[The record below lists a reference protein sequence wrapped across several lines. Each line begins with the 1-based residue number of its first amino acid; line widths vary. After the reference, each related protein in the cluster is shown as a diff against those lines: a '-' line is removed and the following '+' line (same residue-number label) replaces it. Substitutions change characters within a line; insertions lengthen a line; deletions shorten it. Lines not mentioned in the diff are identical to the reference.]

1 MFQKKTIFDPS
12 DPLART
18 RRNFLSIISVG
29 LIISGLG
36 WILGNAFIGAL
47 TLQLEEIITG
57 VGLILVGLAVL
68 LLTRRM
74 GRITLAS
81 VLAIV
86 PTSAVMLFFQY
97 PYIELVGAALAVI
110 TAAVLLNNT
119 LFAVTVLIS
128 MGNFMADIIRVINEF
143 GMTYQEAAERSLVH
157 LIVIV
162 IVAGTMRYFVSKV
175 ENTAKES
182 TRTAS
187 LLRATSE
194 VGQNTSKVLALDEL
208 FNRAV
213 QLIQDRFAFYHVQVF
228 LVDDNREWAKL
239 VASTGEAGEKL
250 LAKKHQLRV
259 GSQSVIGRVT
269 QVGEPVIS
277 RDTDTDKIHAM
288 NELLPNTRSELA
300 LPIIDNDV
308 IIGALDVQSTRR
320 DAFNATDI
328 QALEVMAN
336 QLAVAIRNA
345 RLFEEQ
351 ERALQENKRLFL
363 QAEAERREVQRLN
376 NQLTRE
382 AWENYLKEQRD
393 LNGITVLEEEVVEQS
408 DWSAVMRDASLK
420 QRPITREIDGER
432 VTAVPIVLRNQVI
445 GVIEVRDAKGNETER
460 NDVITSVAQRLATTL
475 DNIRLFD
482 EAQYATAQEQRI
494 NQIVTHYQTA
504 DSIEDMLKITL
515 DELTH
520 TLDAEHAM
528 IRLGIAPTDRTLSS
542 SNGSSSHV

>member
-1 MFQKKTIFDPS
+1 MLQKNLIYDPS
-12 DPLART
+12 DPLLQIRQ
-18 RRNFLSIISVG
+18 RFLSIMSVV
-29 LIISGLG
+29 LIVSSLA
-36 WILGNAFIGAL
+36 WIGGNAFVGSLTLDPPELISGAL
-47 TLQLEEIITG
+47 IIVMAVLAFFLGRRGRIHLAAVLAITP
-57 VGLILVGLAVL
+57 LVVL
-68 LLTRRM
+68 LLYFDYTYVELI
-74 GRITLAS
+74 G
-81 VLAIV
+81 AI
-86 PTSAVMLFFQY
+86 
-97 PYIELVGAALAVI
+97 LAVI
-110 TAAVLLNNT
+110 AAGVLLNNV
-119 LFAVTVLIS
+119 LFGVVLIIS
-128 MGNFMADIIRVINEF
+128 ALNFVVNIVQVVNEF
-143 GMTYQEAAERSLVH
+143 GFTYQEDGERAVVH
-157 LIVIV
+157 LMVIMTV
-162 IVAGTMRYFVSKV
+162 GSAVRYFVS
-175 ENTAKES
+175 TAERTAQVS
-182 TRTAS
+182 SRTAS

-194 VGQNTSKVLALDEL
+194 VGQNTAKLLTLNEL

-228 LVDDNREWAKL
+228 LVDENREWAKL

-300 LPIIDNDV
+300 LPIIDNDI

-328 QALEVMAN
+328 QALEVMAS

-382 AWENYLKEQRD
+382 AWENYLKEQRA
-393 LNGITVLEEEVVEQS
+393 LNGVTVLEEDVVEHN
-408 DWSAVMRDASLK
+408 DWSTVMLDASLK
-420 QRPITREIDGER
+420 QRPITREIEGER

-445 GVIEVRDAKGNETER
+445 GVIEVRDAKGSEAER

-504 DSIEDMLKITL
+504 DSIEDLLKITL

-520 TLDAEHAM
+520 TLDAERAM
-528 IRLGIAPTDRTLSS
+528 IRLGISASDQPLSS
-542 SNGSSSHV
+542 QNGSSSHV

>member
-143 GMTYQEAAERSLVH
+143 GMIYQEAAERSLVH

>member
-1 MFQKKTIFDPS
+1 MLQKNLIYDPS
-12 DPLART
+12 DPLLQIRQ
-18 RRNFLSIISVG
+18 RFLSIMSVV
-29 LIISGLG
+29 LIVSSLA
-36 WILGNAFIGAL
+36 WIGGNAFVGSL
-47 TLQLEEIITG
+47 TLDPAELISGSLIIVMAVLAFFLGRRGRIHLAAVLAITP
-57 VGLILVGLAVL
+57 LVVL
-68 LLTRRM
+68 LLYFDYTYVELI
-74 GRITLAS
+74 G
-81 VLAIV
+81 AI
-86 PTSAVMLFFQY
+86 
-97 PYIELVGAALAVI
+97 LAVI
-110 TAAVLLNNT
+110 AAGVLLNNV
-119 LFAVTVLIS
+119 LFGVVLIIS
-128 MGNFMADIIRVINEF
+128 ALNFVVNIVQVVNEF
-143 GMTYQEAAERSLVH
+143 GFTYQEDGERAVVH
-157 LIVIV
+157 LMVIMTV
-162 IVAGTMRYFVSKV
+162 GSAVRYFVS
-175 ENTAKES
+175 TAERTAQVS
-182 TRTAS
+182 SRTAS

-194 VGQNTSKVLALDEL
+194 VGQNTAKLLTLNEL

-228 LVDDNREWAKL
+228 LVDENREWAKL

-328 QALEVMAN
+328 QALEVMAS

-382 AWENYLKEQRD
+382 AWENYLKEQRA
-393 LNGITVLEEEVVEQS
+393 LNGVTVLEEDVVEHN
-408 DWSAVMRDASLK
+408 DWSTVMLDASLK
-420 QRPITREIDGER
+420 QRPITREIEGER

-445 GVIEVRDAKGNETER
+445 GVIEVRDAKGSEAER

-504 DSIEDMLKITL
+504 DSIEDLLKITL

-520 TLDAEHAM
+520 TLDAERAM
-528 IRLGIAPTDRTLSS
+528 IRLGISASDQPLSS
-542 SNGSSSHV
+542 QNGSSSHV